1 MQSVNEGPANRAG
14 GSSGSG
20 SVGPDLPSLGAVLIG
35 SILFVTGGILMLTVI
50 GIPPGILLFAAG
62 LGVMLEPSRPAPR

>member
-1 MQSVNEGPANRAG
+1 M
-14 GSSGSG
+14 
-20 SVGPDLPSLGAVLIG
+20 PSLGAVLIG

-62 LGVMLEPSRPAPR
+62 LGLMLEPNKPAPR

>member
-1 MQSVNEGPANRAG
+1 MQSVNEEPATTPAVRG
-14 GSSGSG
+14 DQGVMGSD
-20 SVGPDLPSLGAVLIG
+20 VPSLGAVLIG

-62 LGVMLEPSRPAPR
+62 LGLMLEPNKPAPR